1 MKRKAQVDDKRSMYI
16 LFFIRLSSTDHRFT
30 TINRSSFTSSTSD
43 DTRLS
48 ELLETAVS
56 NFEVPFNDNKSRLR
70 NYFFY
75 HQLKIIPNAGQL
87 AFNNN
92 RANNVVPTVQQLVKI
107 LNNGADNPFIIESKN
122 RIYNCR
128 IYLFSSRAKPIVI
141 HPPSNSQLDKTN
153 VSNIAIFKYCDSFI
167 TEWFSLELRKK
178 PGVYVKK
185 PSNVVSTTTTTLAA
199 EKIQVGEKKPRQAYT
214 KIGND
219 LDDEILCLLEEEVKF
234 LSRKKWSSYQTKQ
247 KKKKSNMI
255 QNFSESLSRISLPTG
270 AAIVIKV
277 KLEQKIKSNQFD
289 TFKEADIP
297 ASGLWVEQKIN
308 RLKQQG
314 KFTVDGFINN
324 FIAEIA
330 NQQSLGPTSESSS
343 STSIPSFGSMNDT
356 EIFIAGSYISNS
368 IASLECK
375 KIIATTLSGCDK

>member
-1 MKRKAQVDDKRSMYI
+1 MKRKAQVDDKRNLRQKPRPLLLEYSHGES
-16 LFFIRLSSTDHRFT
+16 SSTEGSSDGDVPLEFYCLNSN
-30 TINRSSFTSSTSD
+30 IASFTSSTSD
-43 DTRLS
+43 NTRLF

-56 NFEVPFNDNKSRLR
+56 NFEVPFNDNKNRLR
-70 NYFFY
+70 NYFFS

-87 AFNNN
+87 AFDNNLD
-92 RANNVVPTVQQLVKI
+92 NNVVPTVQQLVKI
-107 LNNGADNPFIIESKN
+107 LNNGADNPFIIKSKN

-185 PSNVVSTTTTTLAA
+185 PSNVVSTTTTLAA
-199 EKIQVGEKKPRQAYT
+199 EKRQVGEKKPRQAYT

-219 LDDEILCLLEEEVKF
+219 LDDQILCLLEEEVKF
-234 LSRKKWSSYQTKQ
+234 LYRKKWSSYQTKQ
-247 KKKKSNMI
+247 KNKSNMI
-255 QNFSESLSRISLPTG
+255 QKFSESLSRKSLPTG
-270 AAIVIKV
+270 AATVIKA

-297 ASGLWVEQKIN
+297 ASGLWVQQK
-308 RLKQQG
+308 
-314 KFTVDGFINN
+314 
-324 FIAEIA
+324 
-330 NQQSLGPTSESSS
+330 
-343 STSIPSFGSMNDT
+343 
-356 EIFIAGSYISNS
+356 
-368 IASLECK
+368 
-375 KIIATTLSGCDK
+375 